1 MMRVKVRPFKML
13 RALFRNADMIAEL
26 VYLWPQVVARLREVS
41 KEDELLD
48 TFVIAVEELSED
60 LSGAIRFR

>member
-1 MMRVKVRPFKML
+1 MRVKVRPFKML
-13 RALFRNADMIAEL
+13 RALFRNADTLSEL
-26 VYLWPQVVARLREVS
+26 IYLWPQVVARLREVS